1 MQGLAVYGLEP
12 ADALNARSARLSPLC
27 RAVSQSVS
35 RLVLHVR
42 GGARS
47 AVAQTLR
54 SRTQVIPSLL
64 AHRALAKKLGA
75 HLNRLRCRRD
85 EGVLLVVKVR
95 ADPHLPKVEHVHHWH
110 QKGAM
115 LTVDRKHPIARG
127 EIAKRCAKL
136 SYE

>member
-1 MQGLAVYGLEP
+1 MLSRKLSEAV
-12 ADALNARSARLSPLC
+12 
-27 RAVSQSVS
+27 
-35 RLVLHVR
+35 
-42 GGARS
+42 
-47 AVAQTLR
+47 
-54 SRTQVIPSLL
+54 QVIPSLL
-64 AHRALAKKLGA
+64 AHRALAKEKLGA

-127 EIAKRCAKL
+127 EDSKEVREVVVRVEGL
-136 SYE
+136 